1 MTKPNITIPTREIIR
16 RRKEKRTL
24 SQRSPYILSR
34 FFNKRIIKRDRNQIV
49 IDLDFANRCLIV
61 IDLKTKKQYKVT
73 FSFLLHS
80 LFGIDIQDY
89 DYIE

>member
-1 MTKPNITIPTREIIR
+1 MTKLDITIPTREIRR

-24 SQRSPYILSR
+24 NQRSPYMFAR
-34 FFNKRIIKRDRNQIV
+34 FFNKKIIRRERNEIV

-61 IDLKTKKQYKVT
+61 IDLRTKKQYKVT